1 MICYSTIRAAVTSV
15 VAFALI
21 TTTICCRGEGDSR
34 QKRQKD
40 LMADVRGGQPIYIRD
55 RQLLSLV
62 RQAVGTGA
70 EFVTDKQM
78 AMLQEIIA
86 APHFTLESRVEP
98 NPIRDLEGL
107 EFATGLTHLDLSGH
121 HLIDD
126 ITPNDWG
133 HITLFNFDN
142 YDYSP
147 LDTLDTIAIEI
158 TYAMNHLH
166 LVQTTANICDIDD
179 LTPLASLKNLKH
191 LSLTV
196 QPRNNLPD
204 ASEGIKPLAG
214 LSSLETLRLSGS
226 SDIYDLTPLAGLK
239 NLKHLYLDNCGIRD
253 WGENAIA
260 PLAGLTN
267 LETLHLNNN
276 TIYDLTPL
284 AGLTNLRYLDLSQCG
299 LQDITPLA
307 GLTNLEYLSLAENDD
322 IDDLTPLA
330 ALTNLKALILQEIVD
345 GYSDSIDL
353 TPLAGLTNLEILNV
367 SENRG
372 AIQDITPLAGLTN
385 LKILDLTD
393 AALNNLTPLAELT
406 NLEILNLNSAG
417 YFLDLSGIISGRL
430 GSTLTP
436 LAGLTNLS
444 YLNLSGTYFED
455 ITPLAG
461 LTNLEWLDV
470 QGQDDYR
477 LKDITPLAG
486 LTNLAYLNV
495 RSDPIEDITPLA
507 GLTNL
512 RHLYL
517 GGGNPNRSLID
528 DLTPLA
534 RLTNLE
540 KLFLYIKDTVDV
552 LPLCKLKTTAIYGVE
567 LDCK

>member
-1 MICYSTIRAAVTSV
+1 MICHSTNRTAVTSV
-15 VAFALI
+15 VVFALI
-21 TTTICCRGEGDSR
+21 TTTICCSGEGESR
-34 QKRQKD
+34 QKEQKN
-40 LMADVRGGQPIYIRD
+40 LMADVRGGQRIYIKD
-55 RQLLSLV
+55 RQLRSLV
-62 RQAVGTGA
+62 RQSVGTGA
-70 EFVTDKQM
+70 DSITDKQM

-98 NPIRDLEGL
+98 KPIRDLDGL

-133 HITLFNFDN
+133 HITLFNFDT

-147 LDTLDTIAIEI
+147 LDTLDTIDIEI
-158 TYAMNHLH
+158 TYAMNHVHLLD
-166 LVQTTANICDIDD
+166 LVQITANISDIDD
-179 LTPLASLKNLKH
+179 LTPLAGLKNLKH

-196 QPRNNLPD
+196 RD

-214 LSSLETLRLSGS
+214 LTSLETLRLSGS

-239 NLKHLYLDNCGIRD
+239 NLRHLYLDDCGSRD
-253 WGENAIA
+253 WDENEIA

-276 TIYDLTPL
+276 FIYDL
-284 AGLTNLRYLDLSQCG
+284 
-299 LQDITPLA
+299 
-307 GLTNLEYLSLAENDD
+307 
-322 IDDLTPLA
+322 
-330 ALTNLKALILQEIVD
+330 
-345 GYSDSIDL
+345 
-353 TPLAGLTNLEILNV
+353 
-367 SENRG
+367 
-372 AIQDITPLAGLTN
+372 TPLAGLTN
-385 LKILDLTD
+385 LKILDLSYS
-393 AALNNLTPLAELT
+393 ALNNLTPLAGLT

-417 YFLDLSGIISGRL
+417 YFIGLSGIISGRL

-436 LAGLTNLS
+436 LAGLTNLK
-444 YLNLSGTYFED
+444 YLDLGGTYFED

-470 QGQDDYR
+470 QGQDYR
-477 LKDITPLAG
+477 LK
-486 LTNLAYLNV
+486 
-495 RSDPIEDITPLA
+495 DITPLA

-517 GGGNPNRSLID
+517 GGGNPDRSRID

-534 RLTNLE
+534 KLTNLE
-540 KLFLYIKDTVDV
+540 ELFLYIKDSVDV
-552 LPLCKLKTTAIYGVE
+552 LPPLCA
-567 LDCK
+567 